1 MAPGTA
7 IALAHDPAVPAPL
20 RRVEQIM
27 GTAIGIDVRDPGVPA
42 AALEEAFAYL
52 RDVDARFSTY
62 RPDSEISRLS
72 RAELDEADCS
82 PDVQHVLGL
91 CDEVARTS
99 GGAFDAR
106 RPRPDGSLDP
116 SGLVKGWSV
125 EEAAW
130 IIEAAG
136 GVNYAINAGGD
147 VLARGEAE
155 PGRAWRI
162 GIRHPDRADRIAAA
176 LDVRNRAVATS
187 GSYER
192 GEHIIDPR
200 SGQPP
205 QGLRSMTVVGPSLTF
220 ADAYA
225 TAAFVMGLD
234 GLAWVARHPGYGAYA
249 ISADGR
255 ALWTEGLDRFLSCGD
270 LPITSSSGWM
280 GSWS

>member
-1 MAPGTA
+1 MAAGTA
-7 IALAHDPAVPAPL
+7 IDLARAPAVPAPL

-27 GTAIGIDVRDPGVPA
+27 GTAIGIDVRDPAVPA
-42 AALEEAFAYL
+42 AALDEAFAYL
-52 RDVDARFSTY
+52 RDIDARFSTY

-72 RAELDEADCS
+72 RGELGEGDCS
-82 PDVQHVLGL
+82 PDVRHVLAL
-91 CDEVARTS
+91 CDDLARTS
-99 GGAFDAR
+99 ASAFDAR
-106 RPRPDGSLDP
+106 RHRPDGRVDP
-116 SGLVKGWSV
+116 SGLVKGWSI

-147 VLARGEAE
+147 VLARGEAA

-187 GSYER
+187 GTYER
-192 GEHIIDPR
+192 GSHIVDPR
-200 SGQPP
+200 TGRPP
-205 QGLRSMTVVGPSLTF
+205 QGLRSMTVVGPSLAF

-234 GLAWVARHPGYGAYA
+234 GLAWVADHPGYGAYA
-249 ISADGR
+249 ISAEGR
-255 ALWTEGLDRFLSCGD
+255 AVWTAGLDRFLSRED
-270 LPITSSSGWM
+270 LPIPRSSGWK
-280 GSWS
+280 GD